1 MSGDS
6 DSDTVPGPVWD
17 ATTTGSDHDMTD
29 RQTRW
34 IRSAALAACAS
45 LIVVAVP
52 GVAAAP
58 AGAATKTI
66 TITNAG
72 FVPMNL
78 TIATGDTVSFT
89 NAASAAHEVL
99 FKASTGFTCTVTP
112 VVVQPTQT
120 QSCTWTV
127 AGTYTYSD
135 PNQRDRAFRGTVTV
149 DAPTP
154 TVVPTVSLAAA
165 AAVVRYGAET
175 TLSGKVMP
183 TDKVATVDILAMS
196 EGESTY
202 TKVASAATTNG
213 GAFSVAVTPE
223 IRTSY
228 RAEYQDGA
236 TRIVS
241 PVTTVSVRPAV
252 GLVLRDVRNGRAHFV
267 TRVTSGMTYEG
278 RYVLVQRKNS
288 SGGWTT
294 LKRATLGTYS
304 KARFVVRVGAGT
316 SRIRTLL
323 TTTQAGTGYLS
334 SASRTVLAT
343 R

>member
-1 MSGDS
+1 MYK
-6 DSDTVPGPVWD
+6 
-17 ATTTGSDHDMTD
+17 
-29 RQTRW
+29 RQ
-34 IRSAALAACAS
+34 
-45 LIVVAVP
+45 
-52 GVAAAP
+52 
-58 AGAATKTI
+58 
-66 TITNAG
+66 
-72 FVPMNL
+72 
-78 TIATGDTVSFT
+78 
-89 NAASAAHEVL
+89 
-99 FKASTGFTCTVTP
+99 
-112 VVVQPTQT
+112 
-120 QSCTWTV
+120 
-127 AGTYTYSD
+127 
-135 PNQRDRAFRGTVTV
+135 
-149 DAPTP
+149 
-154 TVVPTVSLAAA
+154 
-165 AAVVRYGAET
+165 VVRYGAET